1 MWAENPISRPKI
13 VKSVIF
19 TIFGLSETPGT
30 FFRSQNP
37 SEHDFSAEI
46 VFSGHFQRFP
56 ARLPSWLDTLE
67 VGREPHLEAENR
79 EKRHFH
85 DFRALRNPRYVFSVA
100 EPVGTRFF
108 GRNRVFGA
116 FSAFFSQVTILAG
129 HPRGGP
135 RTPSRG

>member
-19 TIFGLSETPGT
+19 TIFELSETPGT

-67 VGREPHLEAENR
+67 VGREPHLEAENH
-79 EKRHFH
+79 KSSH
-85 DFRALRNPRYVFSVA
+85 FRAIRALKNHRYVFSA
-100 EPVGTRFF
+100 REPVSDHIESTYPE
-108 GRNRVFGA
+108 
-116 FSAFFSQVTILAG
+116 S
-129 HPRGGP
+129 
-135 RTPSRG
+135 